1 MVHPRAVSGGRGG
14 ANRGRKRRHYYKR
27 DKEGKTRAQVNLGT
41 HLWRKHTRGKLGTG
55 KKLVLLGRHFG
66 ARIQVDETKEGAL
79 PDNVK
84 ELEVAVDDALFVQ
97 MLNRLANLAHD

>member
-1 MVHPRAVSGGRGG
+1 
-14 ANRGRKRRHYYKR
+14 
-27 DKEGKTRAQVNLGT
+27 LGT
-41 HLWRKHTRGKLGTG
+41 HLWRKHTRGKLGAG
-55 KKLVLLGRHFG
+55 KKLALLGRNFG

-97 MLNRLANLAHD
+97 VLNRLSNLAHDRPNFMLARAL